1 VVRTSQKS
9 DFFLTWAI
17 FGTKTWTKDMETV
30 QMRKTYTGILNMC
43 REAGV
48 MSSPQ
53 NLWSV
58 PATKLPYPQKG
69 RSGETRVHVHNA
81 GVLMKTSD
89 TWSITNLPPE
99 FLFKLIFT
107 ARAALSEMRYYN
119 SLPNGFTQWR
129 HPPHDFPPLQSW
141 TEGRYMFIDR
151 SSAGHGMATNMVPL
165 CNIITIP
172 ASPYRNRPFV
182 SVRGELLRTC

>member
-1 VVRTSQKS
+1 MWYGHHRSQI
-9 DFFLTWAI
+9 FLTWAI

-30 QMRKTYTGILNMC
+30 ESGILNIW

-58 PATKLPYPQKG
+58 PETKLPYPQKG
-69 RSGETRVHVHNA
+69 RSGETRVHVYNA

-89 TWSITNLPPE
+89 TWSIINLPPE
-99 FLFKLIFT
+99 LLFKLIFT
-107 ARAALSEMRYYN
+107 ARVALSEMRYYN

-129 HPPHDFPPLQSW
+129 HPPHHFPPLQSW
-141 TEGRYMFIDR
+141 TEGCYMFIGR
-151 SSAGHGMATNMVPL
+151 SSAGHGMAANVVPL

-172 ASPYRNRPFV
+172 ASPYRNRLFV